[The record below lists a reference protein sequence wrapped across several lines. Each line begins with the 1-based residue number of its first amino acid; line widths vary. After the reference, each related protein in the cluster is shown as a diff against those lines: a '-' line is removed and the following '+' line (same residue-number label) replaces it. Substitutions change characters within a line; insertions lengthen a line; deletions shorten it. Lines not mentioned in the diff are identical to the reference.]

1 MIERDPLIGK
11 QLANFLIER
20 VLGRGGMAQVYYG
33 LDVKLQRPVAIK
45 VIDARYRNKP
55 SYAQRFV
62 KEARSVAKWRH
73 ENIIQIYYA
82 DDADELYYY
91 VMEYIGGHDL
101 SSVMSSYTNRGELMP
116 AADVL
121 RIGGAVAS
129 ALDYAH
135 KKGVIHRD
143 VKPSNVLMSDDGR
156 VVLGDFGLALDMQE
170 GSSGE
175 IFGTPHYISPEQARR
190 SKDVVPQSDIYS
202 LGVILYEMLTGVV
215 PFDDAS
221 PTSVALQH
229 ITQPPPPPRSI
240 NPLIS
245 EQTETVILK
254 ALAKKPEDRYQSGAE
269 LMEALEKALTASE
282 EEAQKEKILPLP
294 PIPAAIISGQ
304 APTMFQAPSNQE
316 IEELE
321 AAAAASKTP
330 EVLPTQ
336 PTQRK
341 RMNWLGLGAG
351 ALGLIVLLALGL
363 YFFYPQVFPA
373 ALTGFASPSPQ
384 PITTVA
390 ASATLEP
397 ATPAPSPTPTNSVG
411 ASSTVAASAT
421 AENLPLGSAPTLTVT
436 PTASSAATA
445 TEIPSASPTLP
456 EASPTL
462 SSETP
467 TATITPIP
475 TETAT
480 GEASTST
487 PAPSPGAIATVKYP
501 NGKRFMMLY
510 DVRGI
515 YIINLSDKSRPL
527 ESFAFDRIN
536 DDGQLSNHFD
546 GWRWSQFYPIIY
558 PQNCIKIEMTKQED
572 YPGRPSECV
581 NRTLGGRFYDKGS
594 EFFFWTPQ
602 DGSHFFRVTWKK
614 EEIAQCEIARGACE
628 VFVP

>member
-82 DDADELYYY
+82 DDANELYYY

-101 SSVMSSYTNRGELMP
+101 SSVMSSYTTRGELMP
-116 AADVL
+116 TKEVL
-121 RIGGAVAS
+121 RIGHAVAS

-240 NPLIS
+240 NALIS
-245 EQTETVILK
+245 EETEKVILK
-254 ALAKKPEDRYQSGAE
+254 ALNKAPEDRYKSGVE
-269 LMEALEKALTASE
+269 LLEALEKALTHSE
-282 EEAQKEKILPLP
+282 AEAQKEKILPLP

-304 APTMFQAPSNQE
+304 APTVMHAPSDLDVE
-316 IEELE
+316 AL
-321 AAAAASKTP
+321 AAATSAPETQATKPTKSKK
-330 EVLPTQ
+330 V
-336 PTQRK
+336 
-341 RMNWLGLGAG
+341 NWLWLTVGV
-351 ALGLIVLLALGL
+351 LGLLAIL
-363 YFFYPQVFPA
+363 YFGVSFLYPQAFSALA
-373 ALTGFASPSPQ
+373 AFASPSSSPQ
-384 PITTVA
+384 PIAA
-390 ASATLEP
+390 ASATLEAP
-397 ATPAPSPTPTNSVG
+397 TLEPSPTLMVLPSETAVALPVDVTPTI
-411 ASSTVAASAT
+411 TVRPSATTIPSAT
-421 AENLPLGSAPTLTVT
+421 A
-436 PTASSAATA
+436 
-445 TEIPSASPTLP
+445 TLP
-456 EASPTL
+456 EASATL
-462 SSETP
+462 SSETA
-467 TATITPIP
+467 TATETPIP
-475 TETAT
+475 TQTAT
-480 GEASTST
+480 GEVSPST
-487 PAPSPGAIATVKYP
+487 PIATPGVIPTVKYP
-501 NGKRFMMLY
+501 NGKRFMILY
-510 DVRGI
+510 DMRGF

-527 ESFAFDRIN
+527 EPFAFDRVN
-536 DDGQLSNHFD
+536 DNGELSNHFD

-558 PQNCIKIEMTKQED
+558 PQNCIKIEMTKQAE
-572 YPGRPSECV
+572 YPGRPAECV

-602 DGSHFFRVTWKK
+602 DGSHFFRVTWNK
-614 EEIAQCEIARGACE
+614 EEVAQCEIARGACE

>member
-82 DDADELYYY
+82 DDANELYYY

-101 SSVMSSYTNRGELMP
+101 SSIMSSYTTRGELMP
-116 AADVL
+116 TKEVL
-121 RIGGAVAS
+121 RIGHAVAS

-143 VKPSNVLMSDDGR
+143 IKPSNVLMSEDGR

-190 SKDVVPQSDIYS
+190 SKDVVPQSDLYS

-240 NPLIS
+240 NALIS
-245 EQTETVILK
+245 EETEKVILK
-254 ALAKKPEDRYQSGAE
+254 ALNKAPEDRYQSGAE
-269 LMEALEKALTASE
+269 LMEALEKALTHAE
-282 EEAQKEKILPLP
+282 AEAQKEKILPLP

-304 APTMFQAPSNQE
+304 APTVMHAPSDLD
-316 IEELE
+316 LE
-321 AAAAASKTP
+321 NLPAATPAPETQATKPTKSKK
-330 EVLPTQ
+330 V
-336 PTQRK
+336 
-341 RMNWLGLGAG
+341 NWFWLIAGLLGL
-351 ALGLIVLLALGL
+351 LAAL
-363 YFFYPQVFPA
+363 YFGVSFLYPQAFPVLA
-373 ALTGFASPSPQ
+373 AFTSPSPSPQ
-384 PITTVA
+384 PSVA
-390 ASATLEP
+390 ASATLEAP
-397 ATPAPSPTPTNSVG
+397 TPEPSPTLMALPSET
-411 ASSTVAASAT
+411 AAALPLDAMLTITVTATPSAT
-421 AENLPLGSAPTLTVT
+421 LTLAEPSATV
-436 PTASSAATA
+436 SEAATA
-445 TEIPSASPTLP
+445 TE
-456 EASPTL
+456 
-462 SSETP
+462 
-467 TATITPIP
+467 TPIP

-480 GEASTST
+480 ATGEASPST
-487 PAPSPGAIATVKYP
+487 PISTPGAIPTVKYP
-501 NGKRFMMLY
+501 NGKRFMILY
-510 DVRGI
+510 DVRGF
-515 YIINLSDKSRPL
+515 YMINLSDKSRPL
-527 ESFAFDRIN
+527 EPFAFDRVN
-536 DDGQLSNHFD
+536 DNGELSNHFD

-558 PQNCIKIEMTKQED
+558 PQNCIKIEMTKQAE
-572 YPGRPSECV
+572 YPGRPAECV
-581 NRTLGGRFYDKGS
+581 NRTLGGRFYDKGNA
-594 EFFFWTPQ
+594 FFFWTPQ
-602 DGSHFFRVTWKK
+602 DGSQFFRVTWNK
-614 EEIAQCEIARGACE
+614 EEVALCEIARGACE